1 MTDSRMLLGNVS
13 ISYYIKAMTHDDC
26 YFLEL
31 MKLYLT
37 TMIKLSVKKFVKN
50 EDFLGNC
57 VTKN

>member
-1 MTDSRMLLGNVS
+1 MLLGNVS
-13 ISYYIKAMTHDDC
+13 ISYYIKAMTQDDC

-37 TMIKLSVKKFVKN
+37 TMIKLSVKNFVKN
-50 EDFLGNC
+50 EEFLGNC